1 MKTLHGTGA
10 NHGKV
15 TAKVNIVTEP
25 GTLPQ
30 KIPGT
35 ILVVPYTTPLMTIA
49 LMSCVG
55 IISEQGGITSHASI
69 VAREFGL
76 PCIVGV
82 ANATKELKPGQI
94 ITMNGEK
101 GVVSYEEK

>member
-1 MKTLHGTGA
+1 MRTLQGTGA

-15 TAKVNIVTEP
+15 TAKVNLATDP
-25 GTLPQ
+25 GKMPP

-55 IISEQGGITSHASI
+55 VISEQGGITSHASI
-69 VAREFGL
+69 VAREFGI

-82 ANATKELKPGQI
+82 TNVTKTLKAGQM
-94 ITMNGEK
+94 ITMDGEK
-101 GVVSYEEK
+101 GVISYEK

>member
-1 MKTLHGTGA
+1 MKTLRGTGA
-10 NHGKV
+10 NSGRV

-25 GTLPQ
+25 GLLPR

-35 ILVVPYTTPLMTIA
+35 ILVVPYTTPLMTLA

-69 VAREFGL
+69 VAREFGI

-82 ANATKELKPGQI
+82 ANVTKELKQGQTI
-94 ITMNGEK
+94 IMDGEK
-101 GVVSYEEK
+101 GVISYEK

>member
-1 MKTLHGTGA
+1 MITLPGTGA

-15 TAKVNIVTEP
+15 TAKVNVVTEP
-25 GTLPQ
+25 GTVPQ
-30 KIPGT
+30 NIPGT

-82 ANATKELKPGQI
+82 AHATKELKPGQV
-94 ITMNGEK
+94 ITMDGGK
-101 GVVSYEEK
+101 GGVSYEK